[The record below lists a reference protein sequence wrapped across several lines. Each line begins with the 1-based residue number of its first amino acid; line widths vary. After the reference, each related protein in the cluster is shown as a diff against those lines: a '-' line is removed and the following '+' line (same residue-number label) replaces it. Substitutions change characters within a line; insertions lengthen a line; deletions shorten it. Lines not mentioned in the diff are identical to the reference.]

1 MRLPLPKRALAGLGA
16 VVAAVGGL
24 GVVAASGGS
33 ADDGDASVLGPG
45 RDSVVLGIEH
55 SRFGDDR
62 IVVRRGTT
70 LTFVVDNGDPIGH
83 ELIVGPPEVHAR
95 HELGTE
101 AAHPPVPGEVT
112 APALASV
119 ETTYTFDEV
128 GSVTFACHLPGHVAY
143 GMVGEVLVVDDDH

>member
-1 MRLPLPKRALAGLGA
+1 MRLPLPARALAGLGA
-16 VVAAVGGL
+16 VLAAVGGL
-24 GVVAASGGS
+24 GIVAAGGGS
-33 ADDGDASVLGPG
+33 ADETEATILGPG
-45 RDSVVLGIEH
+45 RDSVALGIEH
-55 SRFGDDR
+55 SRFSDDR

-95 HELGTE
+95 HESGTE

-119 ETTYTFDEV
+119 STTYTFDEV
-128 GSVTFACHLPGHVAY
+128 GTVTFACHLPGHVAF
-143 GMVGEVLVVDDDH
+143 GMIGEVVVVDG